1 MVFSALFGKKKEK
14 EPERPAKSTPSSV
27 SSSARPSP
35 SKNSSAAKA
44 ASIAVAAGDAPT
56 TSPGG
61 PATTTP
67 PSAREIAR
75 ATAEKIDKIESE
87 MTLDYTGRNTTPGK
101 SPYSSSGNSMTSSQ
115 TGQTGGPHTSGP
127 SGPPT
132 TVPRKRTKR
141 ADGTTT
147 LPSLGQTTDI
157 LLGDSI
163 LANAMELTD
172 SAYSPAIEE
181 AAILYANGQPL
192 PAVAVLMD
200 AIKGDTPGQTNT
212 QAWSMLF
219 ELYQVLGKRTEF
231 ENLAIDYA
239 VRFETSAPTWSESA
253 TAVTPPPARES
264 SGSGPARVEFKA
276 LLGNSIVP
284 QLDQLKRL
292 AQKSPVLHLDFTHVS
307 GADAIGADLILRVFA
322 AFQKSNHEVVIE
334 GAAHLAERLLAS
346 IEVGRRDTSNAVWML
361 LLEMYR
367 VLGRQAAFEETSIDY
382 CVTYEVSPPSWEA
395 PSAKFKLGDSLFSTP
410 DHTPESPLPEL
421 TELPIDTI
429 ALAGDLLGK
438 AEAELLRLTNFAA
451 EHRRIVVDCS
461 KLRRVDFTAAGV
473 LLNWAVGAQ
482 GASKSIDFRDVSNLV
497 AALLIVMGLHEVAHI
512 ERRKL

>member
-1 MVFSALFGKKKEK
+1 V
-14 EPERPAKSTPSSV
+14 T
-27 SSSARPSP
+27 
-35 SKNSSAAKA
+35 
-44 ASIAVAAGDAPT
+44 
-56 TSPGG
+56 
-61 PATTTP
+61 
-67 PSAREIAR
+67 
-75 ATAEKIDKIESE
+75 
-87 MTLDYTGRNTTPGK
+87 
-101 SPYSSSGNSMTSSQ
+101 
-115 TGQTGGPHTSGP
+115 
-127 SGPPT
+127 
-132 TVPRKRTKR
+132 RKRSKR
-141 ADGTTT
+141 GDGATT

-172 SAYSPAIEE
+172 SASSPAIEE

-192 PAVAVLMD
+192 PAVAVL
-200 AIKGDTPGQTNT
+200 AEAVKSDTSAHANS

-219 ELYQVLGKRTEF
+219 ELYQVLGKRAEF

-239 VRFETSAPTWSESA
+239 VRFETSVAPLPGRST
-253 TAVTPPPARES
+253 V
-264 SGSGPARVEFKA
+264 VFKGV
-276 LLGNSIVP
+276 LGTNVVP

-292 AQKSPVLHLDFTHVS
+292 AQKSPVLHLDFSQIT
-307 GADAIGADLILRVFA
+307 GADTSGADLILRVFA
-322 AFQKSNHEVVIE
+322 AFQKSNHEVIIE
-334 GAAHLAERLLAS
+334 GAAGLAERLLGC
-346 IEVGRRDTSNAVWML
+346 IEVGRRDPSNAIWML

-395 PSAKFKLGDSLFSTP
+395 PSTKFKIGESALP
-410 DHTPESPLPEL
+410 AVVEAVHEPQPEIVDLPV
-421 TELPIDTI
+421 DTM

-438 AEAELLRLTNFAA
+438 AEPELTRLTNFAA

-482 GASKSIDFRDVSNLV
+482 SMSKAIEFRDVSNLV
-497 AALLIVMGLHEVAHI
+497 AQI

>member
-1 MVFSALFGKKKEK
+1 VVFSALFGKKKDK
-14 EPERPAKSTPSSV
+14 EPQRPAKPTPSSV
-27 SSSARPSP
+27 SSSASR
-35 SKNSSAAKA
+35 SS
-44 ASIAVAAGDAPT
+44 SSRSAVAAGANTEAPT
-56 TSPGG
+56 TSGG
-61 PATTTP
+61 AGPTTTIP

-87 MTLDYTGRNTTPGK
+87 MTLDYTGRNTQPGRPK
-101 SPYSSSGNSMTSSQ
+101 PASQGSPLTTSDYGQTSSSFTTSQ
-115 TGQTGGPHTSGP
+115 TGSP
-127 SGPPT
+127 S
-132 TVPRKRTKR
+132 TVTRKRSKR
-141 ADGTTT
+141 GDGSTT

-172 SAYSPAIEE
+172 SASSPAIEE

-192 PAVAVLMD
+192 PAVAVLVE
-200 AIKGDTPGQTNT
+200 AVKSDTGAHANS

-219 ELYQVLGKRTEF
+219 ELYQVLGKRAEF

-239 VRFETSAPTWSESA
+239 VRFETSAPAWSDNPA
-253 TAVTPPPARES
+253 PAAAPPAQVAPPPGRS
-264 SGSGPARVEFKA
+264 TVVFKGV
-276 LLGNSIVP
+276 LGTNVVP

-292 AQKSPVLHLDFTHVS
+292 AQKSPVLHLDFSQIT
-307 GADAIGADLILRVFA
+307 GADTSGADLILRVFA
-322 AFQKSNHEVVIE
+322 AFQKSNHEVIIE
-334 GAAHLAERLLAS
+334 GAASLAERLLAC
-346 IEVGRRDTSNAVWML
+346 IEVGRRDPSNAIWML

-395 PSAKFKLGDSLFSTP
+395 PSTKFKIGESALPAVVEPADEP
-410 DHTPESPLPEL
+410 QPEVVEMPV
-421 TELPIDTI
+421 DTM

-438 AEAELLRLTNFAA
+438 AEPELTRLTNFAA

-482 GASKSIDFRDVSNLV
+482 SMSKAIEFRDVSNLV
-497 AALLIVMGLHEVAHI
+497 AALLVVMGLHEVAQI

>member
-1 MVFSALFGKKKEK
+1 MVFSALFGKKKDK

-27 SSSARPSP
+27 RPSRT
-35 SKNSSAAKA
+35 STAKA
-44 ASIAVAAGDAPT
+44 PATSGSAVDTPT
-56 TSPGG
+56 TGG
-61 PATTTP
+61 GAATTTIS

-87 MTLDYTGRNTTPGK
+87 MTLDYTGRNTQPG
-101 SPYSSSGNSMTSSQ
+101 PAPASSAPSSHTTSQ
-115 TGQTGGPHTSGP
+115 YGQTSLTGSTTQGP
-127 SGPPT
+127 SGT
-132 TVPRKRTKR
+132 SARKRSR
-141 ADGTTT
+141 RPEGATT

-172 SAYSPAIEE
+172 SASSPAIEE

-192 PAVAVLMD
+192 PAVAVLAD
-200 AIKGDTPGQTNT
+200 AVKSDTSNNANSQPW
-212 QAWSMLF
+212 AMLF
-219 ELYQVLGKRTEF
+219 ELYQVLGKRAEF

-239 VRFETSAPTWSESA
+239 VRFETSAPAWSESA
-253 TAVTPPPARES
+253 AAAAPAPPAS
-264 SGSGPARVEFKA
+264 PAHPSRTTVAFKG
-276 LLGNSIVP
+276 LLGTGIVP
-284 QLDQLKRL
+284 QLDQLKRM
-292 AQKSPVLHLDFTHVS
+292 AQKSRVLHLDFTQITSTDEV
-307 GADAIGADLILRVFA
+307 GADLILRVFA
-322 AFQKSNHEVVIE
+322 AFQKSNHEVIIE
-334 GAAHLAERLLAS
+334 GAANLAERLLAS
-346 IEVGRRDTSNAVWML
+346 IEVGRRDASNAAWML

-395 PSAKFKLGDSLFSTP
+395 PSTKFKLGDSVPTE
-410 DHTPESPLPEL
+410 PEEALDSPLPEVVA
-421 TELPIDTI
+421 LPLDTI

-482 GASKSIDFRDVSNLV
+482 GASKAIEFREVSNLV
-497 AALLIVMGLHEVAHI
+497 AALLIVMGLHEVAQI